1 MNSERSLLP
10 AARAN
15 VRLTPF
21 LTRLPAAALR
31 RAALGLGVVAAAVLL
46 SACGSAPKRDAD
58 EASAPAAETTRPAVT
73 RRSGGGYYMD
83 DGPDDVVPENLDAIP
98 DAEPREEPLHRF
110 ANRPYHVMGQ
120 SFVPA
125 TELRAFRQRGH
136 ASWYG
141 RRFHGKPTSSGEP
154 YDMYA
159 MTAAHPTLPIPSYV
173 RVTHLANGRSVV
185 VRVNDRGP
193 FLRGRVIDLS
203 YAAAHKLGYIN
214 AGSAQVEVEQIL
226 PSEAPLMAATRTVP
240 PLRARANEGVV
251 AEAGPAAAAPML
263 ESKALAPLVP
273 AVAPAVARAG
283 EDTAGTRP
291 APVAAAPE
299 AAECGPSTPCG
310 AAEGFVPPIA
320 SASGG
325 IFLQLGAFSSYA
337 NAEGFRDTVQGQ
349 AGALA
354 PSFELFADGE
364 RFRLHAGPYESM
376 DAARNAAERMGT
388 LLKLK
393 PFVIVR

>member
-1 MNSERSLLP
+1 
-10 AARAN
+10 
-15 VRLTPF
+15 
-21 LTRLPAAALR
+21 
-31 RAALGLGVVAAAVLL
+31 
-46 SACGSAPKRDAD
+46 
-58 EASAPAAETTRPAVT
+58 
-73 RRSGGGYYMD
+73 
-83 DGPDDVVPENLDAIP
+83 
-98 DAEPREEPLHRF
+98 
-110 ANRPYHVMGQ
+110 
-120 SFVPA
+120 
-125 TELRAFRQRGH
+125 
-136 ASWYG
+136 
-141 RRFHGKPTSSGEP
+141 
-154 YDMYA
+154 
-159 MTAAHPTLPIPSYV
+159 
-173 RVTHLANGRSVV
+173 
-185 VRVNDRGP
+185 
-193 FLRGRVIDLS
+193 
-203 YAAAHKLGYIN
+203 
-214 AGSAQVEVEQIL
+214 
-226 PSEAPLMAATRTVP
+226 MAATRTVP

-263 ESKALAPLVP
+263 EAKALAPLVP